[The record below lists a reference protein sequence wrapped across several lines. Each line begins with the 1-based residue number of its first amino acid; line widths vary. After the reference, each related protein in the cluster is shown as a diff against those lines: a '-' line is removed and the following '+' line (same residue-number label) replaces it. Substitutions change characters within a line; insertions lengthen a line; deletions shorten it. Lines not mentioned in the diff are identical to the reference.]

1 MSRAQVEGRIDG
13 ESTWLKVYHKWSVFP
28 VMILGEGPWG
38 VLGNIYVLTF
48 DHYKLAL
55 VYRAVLVEMVVD

>member
-28 VMILGEGPWG
+28 VMILGSERGRTMG
-38 VLGNIYVLTF
+38 GIGEYICF
-48 DHYKLAL
+48 DI
-55 VYRAVLVEMVVD
+55 